1 MSVGFTIRHFETPED
16 HRQCE
21 DVQQAVW
28 RGDYPVPS
36 NMTITTQ
43 RHGGLALGAFDE
55 SGRMLGFVI
64 SMYAPAHQTG
74 ACGHASHHSH
84 IAAVLP
90 EFQGL
95 RIGEALKR
103 RQAVELRARGL
114 NLVTWTYDPL
124 EARNAWLNIHK
135 LGAVSRIFIPNCY
148 GEMRDVMNS
157 GLPSD
162 RLEVE
167 WWLDEKREAMPAG
180 AARVMAGGALRVAPG
195 ADTREIDIPAD
206 FQALK
211 RNNLDEARQVRLRVR
226 EAFEYAFSAGFMVTD
241 FCVVSGRAYYTLT
254 KIG

>member
-1 MSVGFTIRHFETPED
+1 MTPPFHIRHFETPDD

-21 DVQQAVW
+21 DVQQIVW

-43 RHGGLALGAFDE
+43 RHGGMALGAFDDA
-55 SGRMLGFVI
+55 GRMLGFVI
-64 SMYAPAHQTG
+64 SMYAPAHQAG
-74 ACGHASHHSH
+74 ANSHVSHHSH

-90 EFQGL
+90 EFQSL

-103 RQAVELRARGL
+103 RQAEELRARGL

-124 EARNAWLNIHK
+124 EARNAWLNVHK
-135 LGAVSRIFIPNCY
+135 LGAVSRIFIQNCY
-148 GEMRDVMNS
+148 GEMRDVMNM

-167 WWLDEKREAMPAG
+167 WWLDETQAG
-180 AARVMAGGALRVAPG
+180 AGREMAGGALRVDPG
-195 ADTREIDIPAD
+195 SERIEIDIPAD

-211 RNNLDEARQVRLRVR
+211 RSSLEEALHVRLRVR
-226 EAFEYAFSAGFMVTD
+226 AAFENAFAAGFLVTD
-241 FCVVSGRAYYTLT
+241 FGVFSGRAYYTLT
-254 KIG
+254 KVG